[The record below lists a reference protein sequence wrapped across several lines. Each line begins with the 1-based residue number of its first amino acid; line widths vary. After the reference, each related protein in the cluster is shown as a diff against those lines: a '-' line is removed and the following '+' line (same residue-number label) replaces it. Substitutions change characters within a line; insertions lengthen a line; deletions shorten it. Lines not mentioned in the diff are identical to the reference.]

1 MKPLIGNEK
10 KPLVILT
17 GPTAVGKTDLSLQLA
32 RAVEGEIV
40 SADSM
45 QVYRHMDI
53 GSAKILP
60 EERQG
65 IPHHL
70 IDCRDPWEEFHV
82 VEFQREAKAAME
94 KIWSR
99 GHLPLVTGGTG
110 FYIQALLRDIDFT
123 ETGGN
128 PAYREALEKKASEEG
143 PEALHAR
150 LAQVDPEA
158 ARQIHPHNVKRVIR
172 ALEYFHDTGE
182 PISVHNERE
191 RKRQSPYHYAYFV
204 LNRNRPE
211 LYRRIDARVDQM
223 MEAGLLEEVRRL
235 RQMGCTRQM
244 VSMQGLGYQ
253 ELLEYLDGELSLEA
267 AVEKIK
273 RETRH
278 YAKRQ
283 ITWFKRE
290 PDVIWLD
297 REKYP
302 GTEDLLAVILEECRK
317 RGIIA

>member
-1 MKPLIGNEK
+1 MKPLIENEK
-10 KPLVILT
+10 KPLMILT

-82 VEFQREAKAAME
+82 VEFQREAKAAMKE
-94 KIWSR
+94 IWAR
-99 GHLPLVTGGTG
+99 GHLPIVAGGTG

-128 PAYREALEKKASEEG
+128 PACREALEKEAAEAG
-143 PEALHAR
+143 PESLHAR

-158 ARQIHPHNVKRVIR
+158 AGQIHPHNVKRVIR

-191 RKRQSPYHYAYFV
+191 RQRKSPYNYAYFV

-211 LYRRIDARVDQM
+211 LYRRIDLRVDQM
-223 MEAGLLEEVRRL
+223 MEAGLLDEVRRL

-253 ELLEYLDGELSLEA
+253 ELLEYLDGELSLES

-290 PDVIWLD
+290 PDVIWLN
-297 REKYP
+297 REEYP
-302 GTEDLLAVILEECRK
+302 DTAEFLAVILEECRK
-317 RGIIA
+317 RGIIV